1 MGILGDTMGELGIHL
16 IAGAFTPWTLPQSS
30 LVAEGV
36 VAPANKIGSFG
47 QLLSLLGIGVLPVF
61 FYRAATPLWIIQ
73 NAVAHT
79 LMVQSFWSRSRNSLT
94 PTYSSL
100 D

>member
-16 IAGAFTPWTLPQSS
+16 IAGACTPWTLPQSS
-30 LVAEGV
+30 WVAEGV

-61 FYRAATPLWIIQ
+61 FYRAATSLWIIQ

-79 LMVQSFWSRSRNSLT
+79 IPLT
-94 PTYSSL
+94 TLCSVH
-100 D
+100 